1 MPGETPSLGGGKNDE
16 SGSLTSKDPVHQKL
30 IIPSPLLY
38 SVLHLVLCKQLSINQ
53 TNQTN
58 RKPIYFTCILTLW
71 KFRALVYFTRRLHT
85 HTPPT
90 SRLTYLV
97 PCVPFISRLK
107 FTGMFW
113 DATCF
118 PGGLLPSDVVVG
130 KCNLCRHISCLRKA
144 NAISLGPCEHLGLTV
159 PK

>member
-1 MPGETPSLGGGKNDE
+1 MPGEAPSLGGCKNDE

-38 SVLHLVLCKQLSINQ
+38 SLLHLVLCKQLS

-58 RKPIYFTCILTLW
+58 HTKRKPIYFTCILILW

-85 HTPPT
+85 HIPRT
-90 SRLTYLV
+90 SVLTYWV
-97 PCVPFISRLK
+97 PCVPFISCLK
-107 FTGMFW
+107 FTEMFW
-113 DATCF
+113 DATLF
-118 PGGLLPSDVVVG
+118 PGGLLPSNLWVG
-130 KCNLCRHISCLRKA
+130 KRNLCRHISCLRKA
-144 NAISLGPCEHLGLTV
+144 NAISPGPCEHLRLTV